1 MRFGV
6 LGPVEVRT
14 EDGDQVAVPGAKV
27 RSLLA
32 ALLVAEGEP
41 VSADRLLEDLW
52 GVGPRGGAAPVQT
65 AVSRLRR
72 ALEAAE
78 PGARDRVES
87 GPSGYRLRVGR
98 GELDVHRFAEL
109 LERARAAPAPAD
121 TAAALDRA
129 LALWRGPALA
139 DHADAPFAAAAV
151 ARWEERRAAA
161 REELA
166 EARLAL
172 GEHAALVGDL
182 DPLLRAHP
190 LRERLRA
197 AHMRALYLSGR
208 QAEALESYRGF
219 RTLLAEEVGVDPGP
233 ELERLHAEILDRAVE
248 GAGQGG
254 PPPRKGNLPAPIID
268 PVGRGEDTERVLAL
282 VDGVRLTT
290 LTGPGGVGK
299 TTLALQAADRARDR
313 FPDGVWLVELLER
326 DHAGTDGERLA
337 EHVAAALELRDE
349 RAESGVRSAADRLT
363 TALRDR
369 RALLVLDNCEQVS
382 AAAGRLVERLLGA
395 APALRVLATSREPLG
410 VPGESLYT
418 VPVLAP
424 DDAVRL
430 FEERASAAAPGFALD
445 WRNADAVA
453 AICRRLDGLPKAVE
467 LAATRIRAMGVS
479 ELAERLDDRF
489 RVLADPAPGR
499 RRRTLREVVDWS
511 WDLLGEG
518 ERTVLRRVSVHVGP
532 FPPEAADAV
541 AAPSAYGAREDAGED
556 GERVWEVLARLVDR
570 SLVEVEHRPDGTARY
585 RLLQTIGAYGRERLA
600 EAGEDG
606 RARGLHVAHWT
617 AVAEDAAACLRGPG
631 QRRALEA
638 LDTGGPNLGAAI
650 ERAAGDGDA
659 ESALRLAVALG
670 WHRYLRGRNG
680 EAVHELTLALDAD
693 GAAPDGL
700 RGRALAWRSVLGR
713 MCGCGDEADSD
724 AREALRALEGSGLRA
739 ELAEARALMA
749 LVPAFADGGEGVPAA
764 GELAQAALDAFTAL
778 GDTWGTALALYG
790 RGWNLLR
797 RGDLDGARRDA
808 EECHRLFLHTGDPW
822 GESRGAGL
830 LGALATIAGD
840 YAQARRR
847 HERAQRSAEE
857 AGLWAA
863 AAEGLVRLGRLALAT
878 RDLDAADRYNRQAL
892 GRLGA
897 DRCTGPAT
905 LAMGGLGMAARRRGD
920 PDEAEAHLRPVL
932 EVHEEEGYQAGRAS
946 TLAELGFAAEMRGDA
961 VRARRLHLEGLEAS
975 RTTGDPRAV
984 AQALE
989 GLAGTDVLEGMAE
1002 NAARLLGTAQAA
1014 REATGAPQPATERFD
1029 VDRIAEAARAA
1040 LGEERFTALYGEGM
1054 ARSLEEASP
1063 VPR

>member
-14 EDGDQVAVPGAKV
+14 DDGEQVAVPGAKV
-27 RSLLA
+27 RALLA

-52 GVGPRGGAAPVQT
+52 GPGAPTGAAPLQT

-72 ALEAAE
+72 ALDAAE
-78 PGARDRVES
+78 PGARERVES
-87 GPSGYRLRVGR
+87 GPSGYRLRVAR
-98 GELDVHRFAEL
+98 GELDVHRFADL
-109 LERARAAPAPAD
+109 LERARGAPAPAD
-121 TAAALDRA
+121 AAAALDEA
-129 LALWRGPALA
+129 LGLWRGPALA
-139 DHADAPFAAAAV
+139 DHADAPFAAASV

-208 QAEALESYRGF
+208 QAEALESYRDF
-219 RTLLAEEVGVDPGP
+219 RALLAEEIGVDPGP
-233 ELERLHAEILDRAVE
+233 ELERLHAEILDRSVE
-248 GAGQGG
+248 GAADGG
-254 PPPRKGNLPAPIID
+254 PPSRKGNVPAPIIE
-268 PVGRGEDTERVLAL
+268 PVGRDEDTARITAL
-282 VDGVRLTT
+282 LDTVRLTT

-299 TTLALQAADRARDR
+299 TTLALQVADRSRDR
-313 FPDGVWLVELLER
+313 FPDGVWLVELPER
-326 DHAGTDGERLA
+326 DRVGAEGERLA

-349 RAESGVRSAADRLT
+349 RTEPGMRPAADRLA

-369 RALLVLDNCEQVS
+369 RVLLVLDNCEQVS

-395 APALRVLATSREPLG
+395 APELRVLATSREPLG
-410 VPGESLYT
+410 VPGESLYR

-430 FEERASAAAPGFALD
+430 FAERASAAAPGFVLD
-445 WRNADAVA
+445 WRNVDAVA
-453 AICRRLDGLPKAVE
+453 AICRRLDGLPKAVK
-467 LAATRIRAMGVS
+467 LAATRIRGMGVA

-489 RVLADPAPGR
+489 RVLTDPASR
-499 RRRTLREVVDWS
+499 EHRRTLREVVDWS
-511 WDLLGEG
+511 WDLLDGR
-518 ERTVLRRVSVHVGP
+518 ERTVLRRISVQVGP
-532 FPPEAADAV
+532 FPAAAAEAV
-541 AAPSAYGAREDAGED
+541 AAPGAYGEREGEGD
-556 GERVWEVLARLVDR
+556 ERVWEVLARLVDR

-585 RLLQTIGAYGRERLA
+585 RLLETIGAYGRERLA

-606 RARGLHVAHWT
+606 SARALHIAHWT
-617 AVAEDAAACLRGPG
+617 AAAEDAAARLHGPG
-631 QRRALEA
+631 QRRALED
-638 LDTGGPNLGAAI
+638 LDAGGPNLGAAV
-650 ERAAGDGDA
+650 ERAVEDGDA
-659 ESALRLAVALG
+659 GSALRLAVALG
-670 WHRYLRGRNG
+670 WYRYLRGRNG
-680 EAVHELTLALDAD
+680 EAVHDLTLALGAD
-693 GAAPDGL
+693 GPAPEGL
-700 RGRALAWRSVLGR
+700 RARALGWRAVLGR
-713 MCGCGDEADSD
+713 MCGCGEESAAD
-724 AREALRALEGSGLRA
+724 ARAALSVLEAEDLRAD
-739 ELAEARALMA
+739 LAEVRTLLA
-749 LVPAFADGGEGVPAA
+749 LVPSFSDGADGVPGA
-764 GELAQAALDAFTAL
+764 GELAQAALDGYTGL
-778 GDTWGTALALYG
+778 GDTWGKAFALYA
-790 RGWNLLR
+790 RGWDLLR
-797 RGDLDGARRDA
+797 RGELDAARRDA
-808 EECHRLFLHTGDPW
+808 EECHRLFLRTGDPW

-830 LGALATIAGD
+830 LGVLATIAGD

-847 HERAQRSAEE
+847 QERAQRSAEE

-863 AAEGLVRLGRLALAT
+863 AAEELVRLGRLALAT
-878 RDLDAADRYNRQAL
+878 RDLAGADRYNRQAL
-892 GRLGA
+892 SRLGA

-920 PDEAEAHLRPVL
+920 LEEAEAHLRPVL

-946 TLAELGFAAEMRGDA
+946 VLAELGFAAEMRGDA
-961 VRARRLHLEGLEAS
+961 AEARRLHMEGLEAS
-975 RTTGDPRAV
+975 RATGDPRAV

-989 GLAGTDVLEGMAE
+989 GLAGTDVLEGAAE

-1014 REATGAPQPATERFD
+1014 REAAGAPQPAPERFD
-1029 VDRIAEAARAA
+1029 VDRITAAARAA
-1040 LGEERFTALYGEGM
+1040 LGEERFTALHAEGRG
-1054 ARSLEEASP
+1054 RSLEEASL